1 MDLSI
6 FGLKDKVALLAGGG
20 RGIGRS
26 SALYLAQA
34 GAHTVIVD
42 IDQANADGVV
52 AEVQALGRDAIP
64 VIADVREPP
73 GVAAAVDAAL
83 KRFGRIDVLVNVIAT
98 NYWLDTLDVTVEQW
112 DDMVKGTLRYAFFTS
127 QAVART
133 MVASKQ
139 GGSIVS
145 ISSVSGMDGA
155 PRHVAY
161 GSAKA
166 GLIHMTRSLGAEW
179 GRHGIRV
186 NAIAP
191 GSVETPVTI
200 ARTTPEQDAALKSL
214 VPLGRRGVPDD
225 VGKLVLFFASD
236 LSGYVTGQTLVV
248 DGGATS
254 TFSFPIR
261 ER

>member
-1 MDLSI
+1 MDRSI
-6 FGLKDKVALLAGGG
+6 FGLEDKVVLLAGGG

-34 GAHTVIVD
+34 GAHTSIVD

-52 AEVQALGRDAIP
+52 AEVRALGRDAIP
-64 VIADVREPP
+64 VIADVREPQ
-73 GVAAAVDAAL
+73 GVAAAVDATL
-83 KRFGRIDVLVNVIAT
+83 QRFGRIDVLVNVFAA
-98 NYWLDTLDVTVEQW
+98 NYWLDSLDVTAEQW

-127 QAVART
+127 QAVAKT
-133 MVASKQ
+133 MVAAKRA
-139 GGSIVS
+139 GSIIS
-145 ISSVSGMDGA
+145 ISSMSGIDGA
-155 PRHVAY
+155 PRHVPY
-161 GSAKA
+161 GAAKA
-166 GLIHMTRSLGAEW
+166 GLNHMTRSLGAEW

-200 ARTTPEQDAALKSL
+200 SRTVPERDAALKAL
-214 VPLGRRGVPDD
+214 IPLGRRGAPDD

-236 LSGYVTGQTLVV
+236 LSAYVTGQTLVV

-254 TFSFPIR
+254 TFSFPTR
-261 ER
+261 EK